1 VLLRSPSGA
10 LMFFSRS
17 KSKHSVR
24 QFPQWLEVCLQLL
37 PELFGQ
43 VAVML
48 SLREANIGLPT
59 YALDAACLTWLH
71 RDSPPQTLN
80 QGTGS
85 FVPSEKRAP
94 QCAGFRGGGKRRSFR
109 RHQFGARQWDRD
121 DRHKWPQ
128 TKVPKMELH

>member
-1 VLLRSPSGA
+1 
-10 LMFFSRS
+10 MFFSRS

-59 YALDAACLTWLH
+59 YALDAACLTWL
-71 RDSPPQTLN
+71 QTHTAPADTQSGNRQLRSLPRN
-80 QGTGS
+80 VRRRAAPWRREAALGQS
-85 FVPSEKRAP
+85 FNAP
-94 QCAGFRGGGKRRSFR
+94 AAGR
-109 RHQFGARQWDRD
+109 
-121 DRHKWPQ
+121 
-128 TKVPKMELH
+128 